1 MRERRRPERGRN
13 TVVEILMRVPA
24 DKVDALKAYA
34 GRISRS
40 HSPAVRD
47 EIVAQL
53 RARQDLFLR
62 FGVKSAALF
71 GSVVRDE
78 AKPHSDVDLM
88 VEFLPGQPG
97 GLFRYVELKHALEGL
112 LGRPVDLITRGH
124 IKPRLKQRIL
134 AECLPVFGECC
145 PTLGAA
151 GTRDDP
157 G

>member
-1 MRERRRPERGRN
+1 MRERRRPGRGRTN
-13 TVVEILMRVPA
+13 VVEVVMRVPA
-24 DKVDALKAYA
+24 DRVDALRAYA

-40 HSPAVRD
+40 RQPASRD
-47 EIVAQL
+47 EILAQL
-53 RARQDLFLR
+53 RAHRELFAR
-62 FGVKSAALF
+62 FGIKSAALF

-124 IKPRLKQRIL
+124 IKPRLERRIL
-134 AECLPVFGECC
+134 SECLTVFGEEAC
-145 PTLGAA
+145 G
-151 GTRDDP
+151 R
-157 G
+157 